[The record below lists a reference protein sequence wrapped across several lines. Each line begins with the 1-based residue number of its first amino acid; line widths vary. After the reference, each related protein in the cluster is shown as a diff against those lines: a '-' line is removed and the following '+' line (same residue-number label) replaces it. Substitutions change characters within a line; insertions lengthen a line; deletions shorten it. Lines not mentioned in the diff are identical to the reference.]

1 MENPIDRIRR
11 LLLEDVK
18 TGSLSWFYISV
29 ADTEFRGGYVIQARG
44 PTEAWTLFHRLDW
57 GYKGANTI
65 TCPIPEE
72 QMVNIPASMRW
83 RKLTKDEANKLGEP
97 REQQEETSSQVP
109 GDGRSHS

>member
-83 RKLTKDEANKLGEP
+83 RKLTKDYVREELDNLLIVDHDGVDLKIIEVKEP
-97 REQQEETSSQVP
+97 
-109 GDGRSHS
+109 